1 MYINVYLCVCVCVCV
16 CACVRACVR
25 ACVCACM
32 CVILND
38 ISIVVKL
45 SQTCTNNCMHKFIMD
60 TNEIDLSLGS
70 KLCALFFTDFTL
82 KES

>member
-16 CACVRACVR
+16 RACVRACVR
-25 ACVCACM
+25 
-32 CVILND
+32 VILND
-38 ISIVVKL
+38 ISILVKL
-45 SQTCTNNCMHKFIMD
+45 SQTCTNSCMHKFIMD

-70 KLCALFFTDFTL
+70 TLSALFFTDFTL